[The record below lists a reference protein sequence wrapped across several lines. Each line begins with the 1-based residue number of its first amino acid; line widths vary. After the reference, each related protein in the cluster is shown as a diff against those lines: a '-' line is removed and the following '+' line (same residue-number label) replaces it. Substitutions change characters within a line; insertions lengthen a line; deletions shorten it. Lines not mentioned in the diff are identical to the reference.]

1 MLIVSSPQ
9 TQPTVLPQ
17 RPLSSPIS
25 TVIIGGAE
33 DKEQDKAILSTV
45 LRAAGGKG
53 ARILIIPT
61 ASGEP
66 ELLGEIYRAL
76 FTHMGAQR
84 VEVLNLS
91 SRPQADLPEMA
102 ALLQQMT
109 AVFLTGGD
117 QVRLA
122 TILAHT
128 RFGQALKNLW
138 QEGRLVIAGTS
149 AGASALGS
157 CMIAWGTSGEAPH
170 RGILQLSTGL
180 GLLPG
185 LIIDQH
191 FFNRNRLA
199 RLITAVASN
208 PTCLGIGIDEN
219 TAVTLSHDGRLTVLG
234 EGSVTLV
241 DGRQLSFNNL
251 PRVDEDSPLS
261 VYDLKLHI
269 LVSGGSYHLTKQTIE
284 PN

>member
-9 TQPTVLPQ
+9 TKPTVLPQ

-33 DKEQDKAILSTV
+33 DKEKDKAILSTV
-45 LRAAGGKG
+45 LRAAGGKS
-53 ARILIIPT
+53 ARMLIIPT

-66 ELLGEIYRAL
+66 ELLGEIYRAI
-76 FTHMGAQR
+76 FTQMGAQR

-91 SRPQADLPEMA
+91 SRPQADLPDMA

-117 QVRLA
+117 QVRLV

-138 QEGRLVIAGTS
+138 QEGHLVIAGTS